1 AAMERECSREA
12 RGVGIAQRFG
22 EKRPLRF
29 IVRQLLCLPIVAI
42 LEAML
47 DPPQKSVRILERVA
61 RALRQRPALGENG
74 QRVPGATHTKVGLL
88 AAANDL
94 KRLGN
99 ELDFSNAAGTELDI
113 GRIAAAALLLANL
126 PVNIAEAFVRVVVQ
140 ILAID
145 ERRDPMH

>member
-1 AAMERECSREA
+1 MERERSLEA
-12 RGVGIAQRFG
+12 RGVGIPQRLG
-22 EKRPLRF
+22 EKRALRF
-29 IVRQLLCLPIVAI
+29 IVRQLLGLPIVAI

-61 RALRQRPALGENG
+61 CALRQRPAFGENG
-74 QRVPGATHTKVGLL
+74 QRMPGPAHTKVGLL

-99 ELDFSNAAGTELDI
+99 ELDFPNAAGTELDI
-113 GRIAAAALLLANL
+113 GRIAAAAFLLANL
-126 PVNIAEAFVRVVVQ
+126 PVNIPAAFVRVVVQ

-145 ERRDPMH
+145 ER